1 MSYFCGMANTL
12 NLPRRRAFLPSDWR
26 LKNWDDALIWYQ
38 QLIARDVSTSQAF
51 GAFLLDRS
59 ALESALDEDL
69 AWRYIRMTCNTEDE
83 QLRAEYEFFIGSI
96 YPEMAP
102 WTDRLNRKMLAALPE
117 GYASDPALA
126 LWVRRVEAEIRLY
139 REENIPLITELKQLE
154 SRYGAIAGAMSV
166 LFDGQELTM
175 PQAGVLLKSPDR
187 MIRERIWHL
196 IAERRAQD
204 ADQLDELMDRLIDL
218 RHRIALGA
226 GFDSYISYRFLELGR
241 FDYDSADCLAFHEA
255 IRELVLPVCNR
266 FHADRARRLGLDNL
280 RPWDTRAEPADRA
293 VLKPFDSEEELVE
306 RSIRAFGAIDPYFGD
321 CLHTMREMGHF
332 DLYSRKS
339 KAPGGYN
346 YPLMETGAPFIFMN
360 AAGTMEDLET
370 MMHEGGHAV
379 HSLLTCAL
387 PLGAYRQLP
396 SETAEL
402 ASMSMELL
410 AMEQYSVFFDDD
422 ELVRRARYEQ
432 LQRSLSVLPW
442 IAAIDAFQ
450 HWIYANP
457 GHSRDERTAQWM
469 EIVTRFGGS
478 GVDWSDLDAPLGRQ
492 WQSQLHL
499 FEVPFY
505 YIEYGFAQLGALGVW
520 KRSVELGVDALADYK
535 GALGLGQTRSVREVY
550 ARAGVEFGADP
561 EAIRSLLHFTEAY
574 LEGLGYFG

>member
-1 MSYFCGMANTL
+1 MANTL
-12 NLPRRRAFLPSDWR
+12 DLPCKRSFLPVDWHLHRWEDAAVWYKQLEERDLSRTDSFEAFLR
-26 LKNWDDALIWYQ
+26 
-38 QLIARDVSTSQAF
+38 
-51 GAFLLDRS
+51 DRS

-102 WTDRLNRKMLAALPE
+102 WTDRLNRKMLAAVPD

-139 REENIPLITELKQLE
+139 RYENISLITELKQLE

-166 LFDGQELTM
+166 QFDGQELTI

-187 MIRERIWHL
+187 TVREQVWHL
-196 IAERRAQD
+196 MAERRGQD
-204 ADQLDELMDRLIDL
+204 AEVLDELMDRLVDL

-226 GFDSYISYRFLELGR
+226 GFDSYIPYRFLELGR
-241 FDYDSADCLAFHEA
+241 FDYDSTDCLAFHEA
-255 IRELVLPVCNR
+255 IRTMVLPVCDR
-266 FHADRARRLGLDNL
+266 FHADRAGRLDLDRL
-280 RPWDTRAEPADRA
+280 RPWDTRAEPADCLA
-293 VLKPFDSEEELVE
+293 LTPFSSEEQLVE

-332 DLYSRKS
+332 DLYSRKG

-360 AAGTMEDLET
+360 AAGTIEDLET

-379 HSLLTCAL
+379 HSFLTCGL

-410 AMEQYSVFFDDD
+410 AMEQYSVFFDRAD
-422 ELVRRARYEQ
+422 EVRRARYEQ

-442 IAAIDAFQ
+442 IAAIDMFQ
-450 HWIYANP
+450 HWLYANP
-457 GHSRDERTAQWM
+457 GHTRVERTAQWVD
-469 EIVTRFGGS
+469 IAARFGGN
-478 GVDWSDLDAPLGRQ
+478 GVDWSQLDSQLGRQ

-499 FEVPFY
+499 FEAPFY
-505 YIEYGFAQLGALGVW
+505 YIEYGFAQLGALAVW
-520 KRSVELGVDALADYK
+520 KRRQELGADALADYRA
-535 GALGLGQTRSVREVY
+535 ALALGQTRSVREVY
-550 ARAGVEFGADP
+550 ARAGVVFGAEP
-561 EAIRSLLHFTEAY
+561 EGIRSLLRFVEGY
-574 LEGLGYFG
+574 LEDLGYL

>member
-1 MSYFCGMANTL
+1 MANTL
-12 NLPRRRAFLPSDWR
+12 NLPRRRAFLPSNWR
-26 LKNWDDALIWYQ
+26 LQHWDEVVVWYE
-38 QLIARDVSTSQAF
+38 QLDSRDLGTVQAF
-51 GAFLLDRS
+51 EAFLLDRS

-69 AWRYIRMTCNTEDE
+69 AWRYIRMTCNTEDDR
-83 QLRAEYEFFIGSI
+83 LKADYEFFIGSI

-102 WTDRLNRKMLAALPE
+102 WTDRLNRKMLAALPD
-117 GYASDPALA
+117 GFASDPALA
-126 LWVRRVEAEIRLY
+126 LWVRRVETEIRLY
-139 REENIPLITELKQLE
+139 RVENIPLITELKQLE

-204 ADQLDELMDRLIDL
+204 AEVLDELMDRLIDL

-226 GFDSYISYRFLELGR
+226 GFDSYIPYRFLELGR
-241 FDYDSADCLAFHEA
+241 FDYEHADCLAFHNA
-255 IRELVLPVCNR
+255 IEEVVLPVCHR
-266 FHADRARRLGLDNL
+266 FHTDRARRLGLPIL
-280 RPWDTRAEPADRA
+280 RPWDTRAEPAD
-293 VLKPFDSEEELVE
+293 LKALTPFDSEDQLVE

-332 DLYSRKS
+332 DLYSRKG

-346 YPLMETGAPFIFMN
+346 YPLLDTGAPFIFMN

-379 HSLLTCAL
+379 HSFLTSAL

-410 AMEQYSVFFDDD
+410 AMEHFSVFFDDD

-450 HWIYANP
+450 HWTYANP
-457 GHSRDERTAQWM
+457 GHSRAERKAQWM
-469 EIVTRFGGS
+469 EIATRFGGKS
-478 GVDWSDLDAPLGRQ
+478 VDWSQLEAHLGRQ
-492 WQSQLHL
+492 WQAQLHL

-520 KRSVELGVDALADYK
+520 KRSMEAGSNALADYK
-535 GALGLGQTRSVREVY
+535 AALALGQTRSVREVY

-574 LEGLGYFG
+574 LEGLGYSG